1 MKKKEILC
9 IILLYFAA
17 SVSLIDSLN
26 PLALYGAIPL
36 SFLISLSVGNSL
48 KTNNYLKRLLVL
60 ILWVAATYFSA
71 VYVEE
76 ANNQMKNLLGVF
88 VLSMTIANLSS
99 DKRCVPWL
107 YGVFIILLIQ
117 ALVYANSHIMIEGFD
132 TATDRLNDEKLNANT
147 IAYYTFF
154 VTVAIYELGNSFL
167 IKSKV
172 IASIFRLL
180 FLAMYGVSFTV
191 AILTGSRQVLVIQI
205 PLLALLTFIRY
216 IEGTSLKR
224 KLLFV
229 LIAAIVCVASIG
241 PITKSYD
248 NSYLKVRSETKAK
261 DDVRALLLQDAIKVG
276 CQHPIL
282 GVGPGNYVRYS
293 FNRHF
298 SHCTYT
304 ELFANTGVIGA
315 LIYVSLILMF
325 ITSQW
330 KRFWKYRDKTYL
342 VFFVCGLIYLF
353 DNFFYVFYVDL
364 WLIGFFILL
373 ASHSETY
380 FNYKKYN
387 YETVGKRL

>member
-147 IAYYTFF
+147 VAYYTFF
-154 VTVAIYELGNSFL
+154 VTFAIYELGNSFL
-167 IKSKV
+167 IKNRV
-172 IASIFRLL
+172 IANIFRLL

-191 AILTGSRQVLVIQI
+191 AILTGSRQVLIIQI

-229 LIAAIVCVASIG
+229 LIAAVACVASID

-248 NSYLKVRSETKAK
+248 NSYLKVRSETKVE
-261 DDVRALLLQDAIKVG
+261 DDVRALLLLDAIKVG
-276 CQHPIL
+276 CQHPIM

-315 LIYVSLILMF
+315 LIYVSLVLMF

-342 VFFVCGLIYLF
+342 VFLVCGLIYLF

-387 YETVGKRL
+387 YETVGERL

>member
-17 SVSLIDSLN
+17 SVSLNDSLN
-26 PLALYGAIPL
+26 PIALYGAIPL

-147 IAYYTFF
+147 VAYYTFF
-154 VTVAIYELGNSFL
+154 VTFAIYELGNSFL
-167 IKSKV
+167 IKNRV
-172 IASIFRLL
+172 IANIFRLL

-191 AILTGSRQVLVIQI
+191 AILTGSRQVLIIQI
-205 PLLALLTFIRY
+205 PLLVLLTFIRY
-216 IEGTSLKR
+216 IEGASLKR

-229 LIAAIVCVASIG
+229 LIAAVACVASID

-276 CQHPIL
+276 CQHPIM

-315 LIYVSLILMF
+315 LIYVSLLLMF

-342 VFFVCGLIYLF
+342 VFLVCGLIYLF

-387 YETVGKRL
+387 YETVGERL

>member
-9 IILLYFAA
+9 IVLLYFAA
-17 SVSLIDSLN
+17 SVSLNDSLN
-26 PLALYGAIPL
+26 PIALYGAIPL
-36 SFLISLSVGNSL
+36 SFFISFSVQNSL
-48 KTNNYLKRLLVL
+48 KTNGYLKRLVAL
-60 ILWVAATYFSA
+60 ILWIAVTYFSA
-71 VYVEE
+71 TYVEE

-88 VLSMTIANLSS
+88 VLSTTIANLSS

-117 ALVYANSHIMIEGFD
+117 ALIYANNHIMIEGFD

-147 IAYYTFF
+147 VAYYTFF
-154 VTVAIYELGNSFL
+154 VTFAIYELGNSFL
-167 IKSKV
+167 IKNKV
-172 IASIFRLL
+172 IANFFRLL

-191 AILTGSRQVLVIQI
+191 AILTGSRQVLIIQI
-205 PLLALLTFIRY
+205 PLLVLLTFIRY
-216 IEGTSLKR
+216 IDGASLKR

-229 LIAAIVCVASIG
+229 MIAAIACVASIDS
-241 PITKSYD
+241 ITKSYD

-261 DDVRALLLQDAIKVG
+261 DDVRALLLQDAVKVG
-276 CQHPIL
+276 CQHPIM

-304 ELFANTGVIGA
+304 ELFANTGVIGT
-315 LIYVSLILMF
+315 LIYVSLLLMF
-325 ITSQW
+325 IVSQW

-342 VFFVCGLIYLF
+342 VFLVCGLIYLI
-353 DNFFYVFYVDL
+353 DNFFYVFYMDL

-373 ASHSETY
+373 SSHSETY
-380 FNYKKYN
+380 FSYKKN
-387 YETVGKRL
+387 SYETLG

>member
-147 IAYYTFF
+147 VAYYTFF
-154 VTVAIYELGNSFL
+154 VTFAIYELGNSFL
-167 IKSKV
+167 IKNRV
-172 IASIFRLL
+172 IANIFRLL

-191 AILTGSRQVLVIQI
+191 AILTGSRQVLIIQI

-229 LIAAIVCVASIG
+229 LIAAVACVASID

-248 NSYLKVRSETKAK
+248 NSYLKVRSETKVE
-261 DDVRALLLQDAIKVG
+261 DDVRALLLLDAIKVG
-276 CQHPIL
+276 CQHPIM

-315 LIYVSLILMF
+315 LIYVSLVLMF

-387 YETVGKRL
+387 YETVGERL

>member
-60 ILWVAATYFSA
+60 ILWVAVTYFSA

-76 ANNQMKNLLGVF
+76 AKNQMKNLLGVF
-88 VLSMTIANLSS
+88 VLSMTISNLSS

-132 TATDRLNDEKLNANT
+132 TVTDRLNDEKLNANT
-147 IAYYTFF
+147 VAYYTFF
-154 VTVAIYELGNSFL
+154 VTFAIYELGNSFL
-167 IKSKV
+167 IKNRV
-172 IASIFRLL
+172 IAYIFRLL

-191 AILTGSRQVLVIQI
+191 AILTGSRQVLIIQI
-205 PLLALLTFIRY
+205 PLLVLLTFIRY
-216 IEGTSLKR
+216 IEGASLKR

-229 LIAAIVCVASIG
+229 LIAAVACVASID

-276 CQHPIL
+276 CQHPIM

-304 ELFANTGVIGA
+304 ELFANTGVIGT
-315 LIYVSLILMF
+315 LIYVSLLLMF

-342 VFFVCGLIYLF
+342 VFLVCGLIYLF

-387 YETVGKRL
+387 YETVGERL

>member
-147 IAYYTFF
+147 VAYYTFF
-154 VTVAIYELGNSFL
+154 VTFAIYELGNSFL
-167 IKSKV
+167 IKNRV
-172 IASIFRLL
+172 IANIFRLL

-191 AILTGSRQVLVIQI
+191 AILTGSRQVLIIQI
-205 PLLALLTFIRY
+205 PLLVLLTFIRY
-216 IEGTSLKR
+216 IEGASLKR

-229 LIAAIVCVASIG
+229 LIAAVACVASID
-241 PITKSYD
+241 PITKSYN

-276 CQHPIL
+276 CQHPIM

-315 LIYVSLILMF
+315 LIYVSLLLMF

-342 VFFVCGLIYLF
+342 VFLVCGLIYLF

-387 YETVGKRL
+387 YETVGERL

>member
-147 IAYYTFF
+147 LAYYTFF
-154 VTVAIYELGNSFL
+154 VTFAIYELGNSFL
-167 IKSKV
+167 IKNRV
-172 IASIFRLL
+172 IANIFRLL

-191 AILTGSRQVLVIQI
+191 AILTGSRQVLIIQI
-205 PLLALLTFIRY
+205 PLLVLLTFIRY
-216 IEGTSLKR
+216 IEGASLKR

-229 LIAAIVCVASIG
+229 LIAAVACVASID

-276 CQHPIL
+276 CQHPIM

-315 LIYVSLILMF
+315 LIYVSLLLMF
-325 ITSQW
+325 LTSQW

-342 VFFVCGLIYLF
+342 VFLVCGLIYLF

-387 YETVGKRL
+387 YETVGERL

>member
-147 IAYYTFF
+147 VAYYTFF
-154 VTVAIYELGNSFL
+154 VTFAIYELGNSFL
-167 IKSKV
+167 IKNRV
-172 IASIFRLL
+172 IANIFRLL

-191 AILTGSRQVLVIQI
+191 AILTGSRQVLIIQI

-216 IEGTSLKR
+216 IEGASLKR

-229 LIAAIVCVASIG
+229 LIAAVACVASID

-248 NSYLKVRSETKAK
+248 NSYLKVRSETKVK

-276 CQHPIL
+276 CQHPIM

-304 ELFANTGVIGA
+304 ELFANTGVIGT
-315 LIYVSLILMF
+315 LIYVSLLLMF

-342 VFFVCGLIYLF
+342 VFLVCGLIYLF

-387 YETVGKRL
+387 YETVGERL

>member
-17 SVSLIDSLN
+17 SVSLIDSLK

-147 IAYYTFF
+147 VAYYTFF
-154 VTVAIYELGNSFL
+154 VTFAIYELGNSFL
-167 IKSKV
+167 IKNRV
-172 IASIFRLL
+172 IANIFRLL

-191 AILTGSRQVLVIQI
+191 AILTGSRQVLIIQI
-205 PLLALLTFIRY
+205 PLLVLLTFIRY
-216 IEGTSLKR
+216 IEGASLKR

-229 LIAAIVCVASIG
+229 LIAAVACVASID

-276 CQHPIL
+276 CQHPIM

-304 ELFANTGVIGA
+304 ELFANTGIIGA
-315 LIYVSLILMF
+315 LIYVSLLLMF

-342 VFFVCGLIYLF
+342 VFLVCGLIYLF

-387 YETVGKRL
+387 YETVGERL

>member
-60 ILWVAATYFSA
+60 ILWIAVTYFSA

-172 IASIFRLL
+172 IANIFRLL

-191 AILTGSRQVLVIQI
+191 AILTGSRQVLIIQI

-229 LIAAIVCVASIG
+229 LIAAVACVASID

-276 CQHPIL
+276 CQHPIM

-315 LIYVSLILMF
+315 LIYVSLLLMF
-325 ITSQW
+325 LTSQW

-387 YETVGKRL
+387 YETVGERL

>member
-147 IAYYTFF
+147 VAYYTFF
-154 VTVAIYELGNSFL
+154 VTFAIYELGNSFL
-167 IKSKV
+167 IKNRV
-172 IASIFRLL
+172 IANIFRLL

-191 AILTGSRQVLVIQI
+191 AILTGSRQVLIIQI
-205 PLLALLTFIRY
+205 PLLVLLTFIRY
-216 IEGTSLKR
+216 IEGASLKR

-229 LIAAIVCVASIG
+229 LIAAVACVASID

-276 CQHPIL
+276 CQHPIM

-315 LIYVSLILMF
+315 LIYVSLLLMF

-342 VFFVCGLIYLF
+342 VFLVCGLIYLF

-387 YETVGKRL
+387 YETVGERL

>member
-17 SVSLIDSLN
+17 SVSLIDSLT

-60 ILWVAATYFSA
+60 ILWVAATYVSA

-147 IAYYTFF
+147 VAYYTFF
-154 VTVAIYELGNSFL
+154 VTFAIYELGNSFL
-167 IKSKV
+167 IKNRV
-172 IASIFRLL
+172 IANIFRLL

-191 AILTGSRQVLVIQI
+191 AILTGSRQVLIIQI

-229 LIAAIVCVASIG
+229 LIAAVACVASID

-276 CQHPIL
+276 CQHPIM

-315 LIYVSLILMF
+315 LIYVSLVLMF

-342 VFFVCGLIYLF
+342 VFLVCGLIYLF

-387 YETVGKRL
+387 YETVGERL

>member
-117 ALVYANSHIMIEGFD
+117 AFVYANSHIMIEGFD

-147 IAYYTFF
+147 VAYYTFF
-154 VTVAIYELGNSFL
+154 VTFAIYELGNSFL
-167 IKSKV
+167 IKNRV
-172 IASIFRLL
+172 IANIFRLL
-180 FLAMYGVSFTV
+180 FFAMYGVSFTV
-191 AILTGSRQVLVIQI
+191 AILTGSRQVLIIQI
-205 PLLALLTFIRY
+205 PLLVLLTFIRY
-216 IEGTSLKR
+216 IEGASLKR

-229 LIAAIVCVASIG
+229 LIAAVACVASID

-276 CQHPIL
+276 CQHPIM

-304 ELFANTGVIGA
+304 ELFANTGVIGT
-315 LIYVSLILMF
+315 LIYVSLLLMF

-342 VFFVCGLIYLF
+342 VFLVCGLIYLF

-387 YETVGKRL
+387 YETVGERL

>member
-147 IAYYTFF
+147 VAYYTFF
-154 VTVAIYELGNSFL
+154 VTFAIYELGNSFL
-167 IKSKV
+167 IKNRV
-172 IASIFRLL
+172 IANIFRLL

-191 AILTGSRQVLVIQI
+191 AILTGSRQMLIIQI
-205 PLLALLTFIRY
+205 PLLVLLTFIRY
-216 IEGTSLKR
+216 IEGASLKR

-229 LIAAIVCVASIG
+229 LIAAVACVASID

-276 CQHPIL
+276 CQHPIM

-315 LIYVSLILMF
+315 LIYVSLLLMF

-342 VFFVCGLIYLF
+342 VFLVCGLIYLF

-387 YETVGKRL
+387 YETVGERL

>member
-36 SFLISLSVGNSL
+36 SFFLSFSVGNSL

-60 ILWVAATYFSA
+60 ILWVAVTYFSA

-76 ANNQMKNLLGVF
+76 ANTQMKNLLGVF

-117 ALVYANSHIMIEGFD
+117 AFVYANSHIMIEGFD

-147 IAYYTFF
+147 VAYYTFF
-154 VTVAIYELGNSFL
+154 VTFAIYELGNSFL
-167 IKSKV
+167 IKNRV
-172 IASIFRLL
+172 IANIFRLL

-191 AILTGSRQVLVIQI
+191 AILTGSRQVLIIQI

-229 LIAAIVCVASIG
+229 LIAAVACVASID

-276 CQHPIL
+276 CQHPIM

-304 ELFANTGVIGA
+304 ELFANTGVIGT
-315 LIYVSLILMF
+315 LIYVSLLLMF

-342 VFFVCGLIYLF
+342 VFLVCGLIYLF

-387 YETVGKRL
+387 YETVGERL

>member
-1 MKKKEILC
+1 M
-9 IILLYFAA
+9 
-17 SVSLIDSLN
+17 LI
-26 PLALYGAIPL
+26 
-36 SFLISLSVGNSL
+36 
-48 KTNNYLKRLLVL
+48 
-60 ILWVAATYFSA
+60 
-71 VYVEE
+71 
-76 ANNQMKNLLGVF
+76 
-88 VLSMTIANLSS
+88 
-99 DKRCVPWL
+99 
-107 YGVFIILLIQ
+107 
-117 ALVYANSHIMIEGFD
+117 
-132 TATDRLNDEKLNANT
+132 
-147 IAYYTFF
+147 
-154 VTVAIYELGNSFL
+154 
-167 IKSKV
+167 
-172 IASIFRLL
+172 
-180 FLAMYGVSFTV
+180 
-191 AILTGSRQVLVIQI
+191 IQI

-216 IEGTSLKR
+216 VEGTSLKR

-229 LIAAIVCVASIG
+229 LIAAIACVASIG

-261 DDVRALLLQDAIKVG
+261 DDVRVLLLQDAIKVG
-276 CQHPIL
+276 CQHPIM

-315 LIYVSLILMF
+315 LIYVSLVLMF

-380 FNYKKYN
+380 FNYKKNN

>member
-147 IAYYTFF
+147 VAYYTFF
-154 VTVAIYELGNSFL
+154 VTFAIYELGNSFL
-167 IKSKV
+167 IKNRV
-172 IASIFRLL
+172 IANIFRLL

-191 AILTGSRQVLVIQI
+191 AILTGSRQVLIIQI
-205 PLLALLTFIRY
+205 PLLVLLTFIRY
-216 IEGTSLKR
+216 IEGASLKR

-229 LIAAIVCVASIG
+229 LIAAVACVASIE

-276 CQHPIL
+276 CQHPIM

-315 LIYVSLILMF
+315 LIYVSLLLMF

-342 VFFVCGLIYLF
+342 VFLVCGLIYLF

-387 YETVGKRL
+387 YETVGERL

>member
-17 SVSLIDSLN
+17 SVSLNDSLN
-26 PLALYGAIPL
+26 PIALYGAIPL

-76 ANNQMKNLLGVF
+76 AKNQMKNLLGVF

-147 IAYYTFF
+147 VAYYTFF
-154 VTVAIYELGNSFL
+154 VTFAIYELGNSFL
-167 IKSKV
+167 IKNRV
-172 IASIFRLL
+172 IANIFRLL

-191 AILTGSRQVLVIQI
+191 AILTGSRQVLMVQI
-205 PLLALLTFIRY
+205 PLLVLLTFIRY
-216 IEGTSLKR
+216 IEGASLKR

-229 LIAAIVCVASIG
+229 LIAAVVCVASID
-241 PITKSYD
+241 PITKSYN

-276 CQHPIL
+276 CQHPIM

-315 LIYVSLILMF
+315 LIYVSLLLMF

-342 VFFVCGLIYLF
+342 VFLVCGLIYLF

-380 FNYKKYN
+380 FNYKKNN
-387 YETVGKRL
+387 YETVGERL

>member
-36 SFLISLSVGNSL
+36 SFFLSFSVGNSL

-60 ILWVAATYFSA
+60 ILWVAVTYFSA

-76 ANNQMKNLLGVF
+76 ANTQMKNLLGVF

-117 ALVYANSHIMIEGFD
+117 AFVYANSHIMIEGFD

-147 IAYYTFF
+147 VAYYTFF
-154 VTVAIYELGNSFL
+154 VTFAIYELGNSFL
-167 IKSKV
+167 IKNRV
-172 IASIFRLL
+172 IANIFRLL
-180 FLAMYGVSFTV
+180 FFAMYGGSFTV
-191 AILTGSRQVLVIQI
+191 AILTGSRQVLMILI
-205 PLLALLTFIRY
+205 PLLVLLTFIRY
-216 IEGTSLKR
+216 IEGASLKR

-229 LIAAIVCVASIG
+229 LIAAVACVASID

-248 NSYLKVRSETKAK
+248 NSYLKVRSETKVK

-276 CQHPIL
+276 CQHPIM

-304 ELFANTGVIGA
+304 ELFANTGIIGV
-315 LIYVSLILMF
+315 LIYVSLLLMF

-342 VFFVCGLIYLF
+342 VFLVCGLIYLF

-373 ASHSETY
+373 TSHSETY

-387 YETVGKRL
+387 YETVGERL

>member
-36 SFLISLSVGNSL
+36 SFFLSFSVGNSL

-60 ILWVAATYFSA
+60 ILWVAVTYFSA

-76 ANNQMKNLLGVF
+76 ANTQMKNLLGVF

-99 DKRCVPWL
+99 DKRCLPWL

-117 ALVYANSHIMIEGFD
+117 AFVYANSHIMIEGFD

-147 IAYYTFF
+147 VAYYTFF
-154 VTVAIYELGNSFL
+154 VTFAIYELGNSFL
-167 IKSKV
+167 IKNRV
-172 IASIFRLL
+172 IANIFRLL
-180 FLAMYGVSFTV
+180 FFAMYGVSFTV
-191 AILTGSRQVLVIQI
+191 AILTGSRQVLMIQI
-205 PLLALLTFIRY
+205 PLLVLLTFIRY
-216 IEGTSLKR
+216 IEGASLKR

-229 LIAAIVCVASIG
+229 LIAAVACVASID

-248 NSYLKVRSETKAK
+248 NSYLKVRSETKVK

-276 CQHPIL
+276 CQHPIM

-304 ELFANTGVIGA
+304 ELFANTGIIGV
-315 LIYVSLILMF
+315 LIYVSLLLMF

-342 VFFVCGLIYLF
+342 VFLVCGLIYLF

-373 ASHSETY
+373 TSHSETY

-387 YETVGKRL
+387 YETVGERL

>member
-60 ILWVAATYFSA
+60 ILWVAVTYFSA

-76 ANNQMKNLLGVF
+76 AKNQMKNLLGVF
-88 VLSMTIANLSS
+88 ALSMTIANLSS

-147 IAYYTFF
+147 VAYYTFF
-154 VTVAIYELGNSFL
+154 VTFAIYELGNSFL
-167 IKSKV
+167 IKNRV
-172 IASIFRLL
+172 IANIFRLL

-191 AILTGSRQVLVIQI
+191 AILTGSRQVLIIQI
-205 PLLALLTFIRY
+205 PLLVLLTFIRY
-216 IEGTSLKR
+216 IEGASLKR

-229 LIAAIVCVASIG
+229 LIAAVACVASIE

-276 CQHPIL
+276 CQHPIM

-315 LIYVSLILMF
+315 LIYVSLLLMF

-342 VFFVCGLIYLF
+342 VFLVCGLIYLF

-387 YETVGKRL
+387 YETVGERL

>member
-1 MKKKEILC
+1 MKRKEILC

-17 SVSLIDSLN
+17 SVGLIDSLN

-60 ILWVAATYFSA
+60 ILWVAVTYFSA

-117 ALVYANSHIMIEGFD
+117 ALVYANNHIMIEGFD
-132 TATDRLNDEKLNANT
+132 PATDRLDDEKLNANT
-147 IAYYTFF
+147 VAYYTFF

-172 IASIFRLL
+172 IANIFRLL

-191 AILTGSRQVLVIQI
+191 AILTGSRQVLIIQI

-216 IEGTSLKR
+216 VEGTSLKR

-229 LIAAIVCVASIG
+229 LIAAIACVASIG

-261 DDVRALLLQDAIKVG
+261 DDVRVLLLQDAIKVG
-276 CQHPIL
+276 CQHPIM

-315 LIYVSLILMF
+315 LIYVSLVLMF

-380 FNYKKYN
+380 FNYKKNN
-387 YETVGKRL
+387 YETVGERL

>member
-60 ILWVAATYFSA
+60 ILWVAVTYFSA

-76 ANNQMKNLLGVF
+76 AKNQMKNLLGVF

-132 TATDRLNDEKLNANT
+132 TVTDRLNDEKLNANT
-147 IAYYTFF
+147 VAYYTFF
-154 VTVAIYELGNSFL
+154 VTFAIYELGNSFL
-167 IKSKV
+167 IKNRV
-172 IASIFRLL
+172 IVNIFRLL

-191 AILTGSRQVLVIQI
+191 AILTGSRQVLIIQI

-216 IEGTSLKR
+216 IEGASLKR

-229 LIAAIVCVASIG
+229 LIAAVACVASIG

-276 CQHPIL
+276 CQHPIM

-315 LIYVSLILMF
+315 LIYVSLLLMF

-330 KRFWKYRDKTYL
+330 KRYWKYRDKTYL
-342 VFFVCGLIYLF
+342 VFLVCGLIYLF

-387 YETVGKRL
+387 YETVGERL

>member
-147 IAYYTFF
+147 VAYYTFF
-154 VTVAIYELGNSFL
+154 VTFAIYELGNSFL
-167 IKSKV
+167 IKNRV
-172 IASIFRLL
+172 IANIFRLL
-180 FLAMYGVSFTV
+180 FFAMYGVSFTV
-191 AILTGSRQVLVIQI
+191 AILTGSRQVLIIQI
-205 PLLALLTFIRY
+205 PLLVLLTFIRY
-216 IEGTSLKR
+216 IEGASLKR

-229 LIAAIVCVASIG
+229 LIAAVACVASIE

-276 CQHPIL
+276 CQHPIM

-315 LIYVSLILMF
+315 LIYVSLLLMF

-342 VFFVCGLIYLF
+342 VFLVCGLIYLF

-387 YETVGKRL
+387 YETVGERL

>member
-147 IAYYTFF
+147 VAYYTFF
-154 VTVAIYELGNSFL
+154 VTFAIYELGNSFL
-167 IKSKV
+167 IKNRV
-172 IASIFRLL
+172 IANIFRLL

-191 AILTGSRQVLVIQI
+191 AILTGSRQVLIIQI

-229 LIAAIVCVASIG
+229 LIAAVACVASID

-276 CQHPIL
+276 CQHPIM

-315 LIYVSLILMF
+315 LIYVSLLLMF

-342 VFFVCGLIYLF
+342 VFLVCGLIYLF

-387 YETVGKRL
+387 YETVGERL

>member
-36 SFLISLSVGNSL
+36 SFFLSFSVGNSL

-60 ILWVAATYFSA
+60 ILWVAVTYFSA

-76 ANNQMKNLLGVF
+76 ANTQMKNLLGVF

-117 ALVYANSHIMIEGFD
+117 AFVYANSHIMIEGFD

-147 IAYYTFF
+147 VAYYTFF
-154 VTVAIYELGNSFL
+154 VTFAIYELGNSFL
-167 IKSKV
+167 IKNKV
-172 IASIFRLL
+172 IANFFRLL

-191 AILTGSRQVLVIQI
+191 AILTGSRQVLIIQI
-205 PLLALLTFIRY
+205 PLLVLLTFIRY
-216 IEGTSLKR
+216 IDGASLKR

-229 LIAAIVCVASIG
+229 MIAAIACVASIDS
-241 PITKSYD
+241 ITKSYD

-261 DDVRALLLQDAIKVG
+261 DDVRALLLQDAVKVG
-276 CQHPIL
+276 CQHPIM

-304 ELFANTGVIGA
+304 ELFANTGVIGT
-315 LIYVSLILMF
+315 LIYVSLLLMF
-325 ITSQW
+325 IVSQW

-342 VFFVCGLIYLF
+342 VFLVCGLIYLF

-373 ASHSETY
+373 TSHSETY

-387 YETVGKRL
+387 YETVGERL

>member
-147 IAYYTFF
+147 VAYYTFF
-154 VTVAIYELGNSFL
+154 VTFAIYELGNSFL
-167 IKSKV
+167 IKNRV
-172 IASIFRLL
+172 IANIFRLL

-191 AILTGSRQVLVIQI
+191 AILTGSRQVLIIQI
-205 PLLALLTFIRY
+205 PLLVLLTLIRY
-216 IEGTSLKR
+216 IEGASLKR

-229 LIAAIVCVASIG
+229 LIAAVACVASID

-276 CQHPIL
+276 CQHPIM

-315 LIYVSLILMF
+315 LIYVSLLLMF

-342 VFFVCGLIYLF
+342 VFLVCGLIYLF

-373 ASHSETY
+373 ASYSETY

-387 YETVGKRL
+387 YETVGERL

>member
-36 SFLISLSVGNSL
+36 SFFLSFSVGNSL

-60 ILWVAATYFSA
+60 ILWVAVTYFSA

-76 ANNQMKNLLGVF
+76 ANTQMKNLLGVF

-117 ALVYANSHIMIEGFD
+117 AFVYANSHIMIEGFD

-147 IAYYTFF
+147 VAYYTFF
-154 VTVAIYELGNSFL
+154 VTFAIYELGNSFL
-167 IKSKV
+167 IKNRV
-172 IASIFRLL
+172 IANIFRLL
-180 FLAMYGVSFTV
+180 FFAMYGVSFTV
-191 AILTGSRQVLVIQI
+191 AILTGSRQVLMIQI
-205 PLLALLTFIRY
+205 PLLVLLTFIRY
-216 IEGTSLKR
+216 IEGASLKR

-229 LIAAIVCVASIG
+229 LIAAVACVASID

-248 NSYLKVRSETKAK
+248 NSYLKVRSETKVK

-276 CQHPIL
+276 CQHPIM

-304 ELFANTGVIGA
+304 ELFANTGIIGV
-315 LIYVSLILMF
+315 LIYVSLLLMF

-330 KRFWKYRDKTYL
+330 KRLWKYRDKTYL
-342 VFFVCGLIYLF
+342 VFLVCGLIYLF

-373 ASHSETY
+373 TSHSETY

-387 YETVGKRL
+387 YETVGERL

>member
-147 IAYYTFF
+147 VAYYTFF

-172 IASIFRLL
+172 IANIFRLI

-191 AILTGSRQVLVIQI
+191 AILTGSRQVLIIQI

-216 IEGTSLKR
+216 IDGTSLKR

-229 LIAAIVCVASIG
+229 LIAAIACVASIG

-248 NSYLKVRSETKAK
+248 NSYLKVRSETKVE
-261 DDVRALLLQDAIKVG
+261 DDVRALLLLDAIKVG
-276 CQHPIL
+276 CQHPIM

-315 LIYVSLILMF
+315 LIYVSLVLMF

-342 VFFVCGLIYLF
+342 VFLVCGLIYLF

-387 YETVGKRL
+387 YETVGERL

>member
-36 SFLISLSVGNSL
+36 SFFLSFSVGNSL

-60 ILWVAATYFSA
+60 ILWVAVTYFSA
-71 VYVEE
+71 VFVEE
-76 ANNQMKNLLGVF
+76 ANTQMKNLLGVF

-117 ALVYANSHIMIEGFD
+117 AFVYANSHIMIEGFD

-147 IAYYTFF
+147 VAYYTFF
-154 VTVAIYELGNSFL
+154 VTFAIYELGNSFL
-167 IKSKV
+167 IKKRV
-172 IASIFRLL
+172 IANIFRLL
-180 FLAMYGVSFTV
+180 FFAMYGVSFTV
-191 AILTGSRQVLVIQI
+191 AILTGSRQVLMIQI
-205 PLLALLTFIRY
+205 PLLVLLTFIRY
-216 IEGTSLKR
+216 IEGASLKR

-229 LIAAIVCVASIG
+229 LIAAVACVASID

-248 NSYLKVRSETKAK
+248 NSYLKVRSETKVK

-276 CQHPIL
+276 CQHPIM

-304 ELFANTGVIGA
+304 ELFANTGIIGV
-315 LIYVSLILMF
+315 LIYVSLLLMF

-342 VFFVCGLIYLF
+342 VFLVCGLIYLF

-373 ASHSETY
+373 TSHSETY

-387 YETVGKRL
+387 YETVGERL

>member
-60 ILWVAATYFSA
+60 ILWVAVTYFSA

-76 ANNQMKNLLGVF
+76 AKNQMKNLLGVF

-147 IAYYTFF
+147 VAYYTFF
-154 VTVAIYELGNSFL
+154 VTFAIYELGNSFL
-167 IKSKV
+167 IKNRV
-172 IASIFRLL
+172 IANIFRLL

-191 AILTGSRQVLVIQI
+191 AILTGSRQVLIIQI

-216 IEGTSLKR
+216 IEGASLKR

-229 LIAAIVCVASIG
+229 LIAVVACVASID

-276 CQHPIL
+276 CQHPIM

-315 LIYVSLILMF
+315 LIYVSLLLMF
-325 ITSQW
+325 ITLQW

-342 VFFVCGLIYLF
+342 VFLVCGLIYLF

-387 YETVGKRL
+387 YETVGERL

>member
-60 ILWVAATYFSA
+60 ILWVAVTYFSA

-76 ANNQMKNLLGVF
+76 AKNQMKNLLGVF

-147 IAYYTFF
+147 VAYYTFF
-154 VTVAIYELGNSFL
+154 VTFAIYELGNSFL
-167 IKSKV
+167 IKNRV
-172 IASIFRLL
+172 IANIFRLL

-191 AILTGSRQVLVIQI
+191 AILTGSRQVLIIQI
-205 PLLALLTFIRY
+205 PLLVLLTFIRY
-216 IEGTSLKR
+216 IEGASLKR

-229 LIAAIVCVASIG
+229 LIAAVACVASID

-276 CQHPIL
+276 CQHPIM

-315 LIYVSLILMF
+315 LIYVSLLLMF

-342 VFFVCGLIYLF
+342 VFLVCGLIYLF

-387 YETVGKRL
+387 YETVGERL

>member
-147 IAYYTFF
+147 VAYYTFF
-154 VTVAIYELGNSFL
+154 VTFAIYELGNSFL
-167 IKSKV
+167 IKNRV
-172 IASIFRLL
+172 IANIFRLL

-191 AILTGSRQVLVIQI
+191 AILTGSRQVLIIQI
-205 PLLALLTFIRY
+205 PLLVLLTFIRY
-216 IEGTSLKR
+216 IEGASLKR

-229 LIAAIVCVASIG
+229 LIAAVACVASID

-276 CQHPIL
+276 CQHPIM

-304 ELFANTGVIGA
+304 ELFANTGVIGT
-315 LIYVSLILMF
+315 LIYVSLLLMF

-342 VFFVCGLIYLF
+342 VFLVCGLIYLF

-387 YETVGKRL
+387 YETVGERL

>member
-17 SVSLIDSLN
+17 SVSLNDSLN
-26 PLALYGAIPL
+26 PIALYGAIPL

-76 ANNQMKNLLGVF
+76 AKNQMKNLLGVF

-147 IAYYTFF
+147 VAYYTFF
-154 VTVAIYELGNSFL
+154 VTFAIYELGNSFL
-167 IKSKV
+167 IKNRV
-172 IASIFRLL
+172 IANIFRLL

-191 AILTGSRQVLVIQI
+191 AILTGSRQVLMVQI
-205 PLLALLTFIRY
+205 PLLVLLTFIRY
-216 IEGTSLKR
+216 IEGASLKR

-229 LIAAIVCVASIG
+229 LIAAVACVASID
-241 PITKSYD
+241 PITKSYN

-276 CQHPIL
+276 CQHPIM

-315 LIYVSLILMF
+315 LIYVSLLLMF

-342 VFFVCGLIYLF
+342 VFLVCGLIYLF

-380 FNYKKYN
+380 FNYKKNN
-387 YETVGKRL
+387 YETVGERL

>member
-36 SFLISLSVGNSL
+36 SFFLSFSVGNSL

-76 ANNQMKNLLGVF
+76 AKNQMKNLLGVF

-147 IAYYTFF
+147 VAYYTFF
-154 VTVAIYELGNSFL
+154 VTFAIYELGNSFL
-167 IKSKV
+167 IKNRV
-172 IASIFRLL
+172 IANIFRLL

-191 AILTGSRQVLVIQI
+191 AILTGSRQVLMVQI
-205 PLLALLTFIRY
+205 PLLVLLTFIRY
-216 IEGTSLKR
+216 IEGASLKR

-229 LIAAIVCVASIG
+229 LIAAVACVASID
-241 PITKSYD
+241 PITKSYN

-276 CQHPIL
+276 CQHPIM

-315 LIYVSLILMF
+315 LIYVSLLLMF

-342 VFFVCGLIYLF
+342 VFLVCGLIYLF

-380 FNYKKYN
+380 FNYKKNN
-387 YETVGKRL
+387 YETVGERL